1 MWFPPI
7 RNYIFLLNSGQFK
20 HFCQTYQ
27 YYVFNERDQLLPHL
41 MGKELGTENMV
52 HSKLA
57 NPRLLE
63 GQVEVSPWHHSVTQ
77 VVSHVAWFTV
87 SEHRVAS
94 LGHFWGEREKKIFPW
109 NSCPLSFGTQRAF
122 LPLRCMHVKVAKS
135 TRLSW
140 LTSKFFASISSSFP
154 NLNQYFYV
162 YICIYFLFID
172 SVFILFPPLNCEIP
186 EGKNHV

>member
-7 RNYIFLLNSGQFK
+7 GNYIFLLNNGQFK

-41 MGKELGTENMV
+41 MGKELGTENIV

-57 NPRLLE
+57 NPRLLG

-77 VVSHVAWFTV
+77 VVSHVDV
-87 SEHRVAS
+87 IYS
-94 LGHFWGEREKKIFPW
+94 LRAQSCFSRPFFGGEGEKKSFLETAVPF
-109 NSCPLSFGTQRAF
+109 SFGTQRAF

-140 LTSKFFASISSSFP
+140 LTTKSLTSISSSFP

-172 SVFILFPPLNCEIP
+172 CVYLISSIKLWDSW
-186 EGKNHV
+186 G